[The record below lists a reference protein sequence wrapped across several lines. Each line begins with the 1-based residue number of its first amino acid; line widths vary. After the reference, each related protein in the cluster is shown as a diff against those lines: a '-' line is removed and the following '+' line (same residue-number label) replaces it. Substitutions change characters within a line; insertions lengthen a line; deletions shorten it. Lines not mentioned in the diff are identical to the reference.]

1 MACFWHRLLASELGA
16 SVSRAIP
23 KWQMLSRR
31 PRVRP
36 TGTLA
41 ALLHGMVMMIERG
54 ILAGDRISTP
64 QRHEAYLDDHR
75 LRGTGTDPFMDLGDL
90 IKPDAV
96 LTGLRAQSKKALLGE
111 LSLRAGELLKI
122 DQSLIHEA
130 VQQRE
135 MLSSTGLGRGIA
147 IPHARMKQV
156 TAMFGLFAR
165 LEHPI
170 AFDAM
175 DGEPVDLVF
184 LLLAPD
190 GAGADHLRALARVSR
205 LMRDAPT
212 LDRLRGGRSRNA
224 LYSVLTEPMTSN
236 AA

>member
-1 MACFWHRLLASELGA
+1 
-16 SVSRAIP
+16 
-23 KWQMLSRR
+23 
-31 PRVRP
+31 
-36 TGTLA
+36 
-41 ALLHGMVMMIERG
+41 
-54 ILAGDRISTP
+54 
-64 QRHEAYLDDHR
+64 
-75 LRGTGTDPFMDLGDL
+75 MDLGDL

-96 LTGLRAQSKKALLGE
+96 LSGLRAQSKKALLAE
-111 LSLRAGELLKI
+111 LSQRAGELLHI

-147 IPHARMKQV
+147 IPHARMKPV
-156 TAMFGLFAR
+156 PHMFGLFAK
-165 LEHPI
+165 LEQPI
-170 AFDAM
+170 NFDAV

-205 LMRDAPT
+205 LMRDTPS
-212 LDRLRGGRSRNA
+212 LERLRGSRSRNA

>member
-1 MACFWHRLLASELGA
+1 ME
-16 SVSRAIP
+16 
-23 KWQMLSRR
+23 
-31 PRVRP
+31 
-36 TGTLA
+36 
-41 ALLHGMVMMIERG
+41 
-54 ILAGDRISTP
+54 
-64 QRHEAYLDDHR
+64 
-75 LRGTGTDPFMDLGDL
+75 LGDL

-96 LTGLRAQSKKALLGE
+96 LTGVRAQNKKALLSD
-111 LSLRAGELLKI
+111 LAHKAGELLKI
-122 DQSLIHEA
+122 DQSLIQEA

-135 MLSSTGLGRGIA
+135 MLSSTGIGRGIA
-147 IPHARMKQV
+147 IPHARMKPV

-165 LEHPI
+165 LEQPI
-170 AFDAM
+170 PFDAM

-212 LDRLRGGRSRNA
+212 LERLRGSRSRHA

>member
-1 MACFWHRLLASELGA
+1 
-16 SVSRAIP
+16 
-23 KWQMLSRR
+23 
-31 PRVRP
+31 
-36 TGTLA
+36 
-41 ALLHGMVMMIERG
+41 
-54 ILAGDRISTP
+54 
-64 QRHEAYLDDHR
+64 
-75 LRGTGTDPFMDLGDL
+75 MDLGDL

-96 LTGLRAQSKKALLGE
+96 LGSLRAQSKRALLGE
-111 LSLRAGELLKI
+111 LSQHAGELLDI

-156 TAMFGLFAR
+156 RTMFGLFAK
-165 LEHPI
+165 LDHPI

-212 LDRLRGGRSRNA
+212 LERLRGSRTRNA

>member
-1 MACFWHRLLASELGA
+1 
-16 SVSRAIP
+16 
-23 KWQMLSRR
+23 
-31 PRVRP
+31 
-36 TGTLA
+36 
-41 ALLHGMVMMIERG
+41 
-54 ILAGDRISTP
+54 
-64 QRHEAYLDDHR
+64 
-75 LRGTGTDPFMDLGDL
+75 MDLGDL

-96 LTGLRAQSKKALLGE
+96 LSGLRAQSKKALLAE
-111 LSLRAGELLKI
+111 LSQRAGELLKI

-147 IPHARMKQV
+147 IPHARMKPV
-156 TAMFGLFAR
+156 PHMFGLFAK
-165 LEHPI
+165 LDQPI
-170 AFDAM
+170 DFDAM

-205 LMRDAPT
+205 LMRDTPS
-212 LDRLRGGRSRNA
+212 LERLRGSRSRNA

>member
-1 MACFWHRLLASELGA
+1 ME
-16 SVSRAIP
+16 
-23 KWQMLSRR
+23 
-31 PRVRP
+31 
-36 TGTLA
+36 
-41 ALLHGMVMMIERG
+41 
-54 ILAGDRISTP
+54 
-64 QRHEAYLDDHR
+64 
-75 LRGTGTDPFMDLGDL
+75 LGDL

-96 LTGLRAQSKKALLGE
+96 LSGVRAQNKKGLLSE
-111 LSLRAGELLKI
+111 LSRHASELLKV

-156 TAMFGLFAR
+156 ASMFGLFAR
-165 LEHPI
+165 LEQPI
-170 AFDAM
+170 AFGAM

-212 LDRLRGGRSRNA
+212 LERLRGSRSRHA

>member
-1 MACFWHRLLASELGA
+1 
-16 SVSRAIP
+16 
-23 KWQMLSRR
+23 
-31 PRVRP
+31 
-36 TGTLA
+36 
-41 ALLHGMVMMIERG
+41 
-54 ILAGDRISTP
+54 
-64 QRHEAYLDDHR
+64 
-75 LRGTGTDPFMDLGDL
+75 MDLGDL

-96 LTGLRAQSKKALLGE
+96 LSGLRAQTKRALLGE
-111 LSLRAGELLKI
+111 LAGRAGELLKI
-122 DQSLIHEA
+122 DQSLIQEA

-156 TAMFGLFAR
+156 PNMFGLFAR
-165 LEHPI
+165 LDQPI
-170 AFDAM
+170 DFDAV

-205 LMRDAPT
+205 LMRDTAT
-212 LDRLRGGRSRNA
+212 LERLRGSRSRNA